1 MSDSAKN
8 DSGSNGHKYVGTR
21 QVRPDGVDKVT
32 GRASFGADLHVP
44 NMLIG
49 KVLRS
54 PHAHARILSIDTS
67 KAEALAGVKAVVT
80 RDDINDL
87 PSEMVPAGEMMVN
100 YRDITRNVM
109 AREKVLYEGHAVAA
123 VAAVSES
130 VGLEALSLID
140 VAYEVLPHV
149 IDVMDSM
156 KPDAPLLHDGM
167 ITQGVEPA
175 PETPSNVAKRVEFA
189 IGDMDAGF
197 ADADVIVER
206 EFKTKPV
213 HQAYIEPHACLA
225 SVAKDGKAELWCTT
239 QGHFVV
245 RGHCARLLGMDIS
258 KLRVTASEIGGGF
271 GGKTVVYLEPVALAL
286 SRKSG
291 QPVKMTMTREEVFRA
306 TGPTSGAHM
315 RIKIGAKKD
324 GRITAADGLFHYQA
338 GAFPGSPV
346 QLGCMC
352 AFAPYDLENART
364 VGYDVVVNR
373 PKVAAY
379 RAPGAPIA
387 EYGAECVIDEL
398 AKKLGMDPI
407 ELRLKNAAK
416 EGTQTVYGPKL
427 GVVGLVETLEAAKA
441 HDHYKA
447 PLGKHQGRGVASGYW
462 FNIGGES
469 CATLNM
475 SEDGGVHLVVGTPDI
490 GGSRASLCLMAAEE
504 LGIDLD
510 KVHPHIADT
519 ASLGY
524 TFLTG
529 GSRATFASGMAV
541 VEAARDVID
550 KMRERVAKMW
560 DIPVDAVIWEDGHA
574 RPASSNAGAFEPM
587 SLAEITAM
595 ANKTGGPLVGNAA
608 INAQGA
614 GPSFGTHIVDV
625 EVDTETGHVEIL
637 RYTAIQDA
645 GRAVSPGYVEGQLQG
660 GAVQGIGWA
669 LNEEYVYGEDGK
681 LQNAGFLDYRIPVC
695 SDVPMIDTVIVEVPN
710 PTHRFGVRGV
720 GETPIVPPMAAI
732 TNAIEQAIGIRF
744 NELPM
749 SPPKVLAAIDA
760 SRGPLADAAE

>member
-1 MSDSAKN
+1 MTDSNNTSSK
-8 DSGSNGHKYVGTR
+8 SNGHKWVGTR

-32 GRASFGADLHVP
+32 GRANFGADLHVP

-49 KVLRS
+49 KCLRS
-54 PHAHARILSIDTS
+54 PHPHARIVSMDLS
-67 KAEALAGVKAVVT
+67 KAAALPGVKAVVNK
-80 RDDINDL
+80 DDIRDL

-109 AREKVLYEGHAVAA
+109 ARDKVLYEGHALAA

-130 VGLEALSLID
+130 IAREALSLIE
-140 VAYEVLPHV
+140 VEYEVLPHV
-149 IDVMDSM
+149 IDVMDAT
-156 KPDAPLLHDGM
+156 KADAPLLHEGM
-167 ITQGVEPA
+167 ITEGVEPA
-175 PETPSNVAKRVEFA
+175 PDKPSNVAKRVEFSK
-189 IGDMDAGF
+189 GDLEAGF
-197 ADADVIVER
+197 AVADVIVER
-206 EFKTKPV
+206 EFNTKPV

-225 SVAKDGKAELWCTT
+225 NVAEDGKADLWCTT

-245 RGHCARLLGMDIS
+245 RGHCAKLLGMDVS

-286 SRKSG
+286 SRKAG

-315 RIKIGAKKD
+315 RFKIGATKD
-324 GRITAADGLFHYQA
+324 GRITAADAELYYQA

-346 QLGCMC
+346 QPGCMC
-352 AFAPYDLENART
+352 AFAPYDLDNVRS

-387 EYGAECVIDEL
+387 EYGAECVVDEL
-398 AKKLGMDPI
+398 ARNIGMDPL

-427 GVVGLVETLEAAKA
+427 GPVGLVETLEAARA
-441 HDHYKA
+441 LEHYKA
-447 PLGKHQGRGVASGYW
+447 PLGRNQGRGIASGFW

-475 SEDGGVHLVVGTPDI
+475 GEDGTAHLVVGTPDI
-490 GGSRASLCLMAAEE
+490 GGSRASLCHMAAEQ

-510 KVHPHIADT
+510 KVHPIIADT

-529 GSRATFASGMAV
+529 GSRATFATGLAV
-541 VEAARDVID
+541 IEAAQDVID
-550 KMRERVAKMW
+550 KMRERVAKLW
-560 DIPVDAVIWEDGHA
+560 DIPVDAVVWEHGHA

-587 SLAEITAM
+587 SVAEIAAI
-595 ANKTGGPLVGNAA
+595 ANKTGGPLVGHAA

-614 GPSFGTHIVDV
+614 GPSFGTHVVDV
-625 EVDTETGHVEIL
+625 EVDTETGHVTIL

-645 GRAVSPGYVEGQLQG
+645 GKAVHPCFVEGQMQG
-660 GAVQGIGWA
+660 GVVQGIGWA
-669 LNEEYVYGEDGK
+669 LNEEYVYGDDGR
-681 LQNAGFLDYRIPVC
+681 LQNPGFLDYRIPVC

-710 PTHRFGVRGV
+710 PTHPYGVRGV
-720 GETPIVPPMAAI
+720 GETPIIPPMAAI
-732 TNAIEQAIGIRF
+732 ANAIEQAIGIRF
-744 NELPM
+744 YELPM
-749 SPPKVLAAIDA
+749 SPPKVLAAIEA
-760 SRGPLADAAE
+760 ANNAVAEAAE